1 MIIENKGGPT
11 QLGIRGK
18 VVSIKPGMH
27 NYANY
32 PELTSLVERSEKLS
46 IIASVDIPKPVK
58 NVPVVETMS
67 EKVQQYTEPKPS
79 KAKVEKPIVTSE
91 PKKKDS
97 KKDQVTDGT
106 DGSSI

>member
-18 VVSIKPGMH
+18 VVRIKPGMH

-32 PELTSLVERSEKLS
+32 PELKSLVERSDKLS

-58 NVPVVETMS
+58 NTPVVETMS
-67 EKVQQYTEPKPS
+67 EKVQEYTEPKD
-79 KAKVEKPIVTSE
+79 EKPIVISK

-97 KKDQVTDGT
+97 KKDKVTDGN